1 MNSTGHLI
9 FSYGDL
15 NKEFKLIQTVPF
27 DLVEGAYALDIVD
40 YRMPDLHIYGHD

>member
-9 FSYGDL
+9 FSYSDL

-27 DLVEGAYALDIVD
+27 DLVYALDIVD